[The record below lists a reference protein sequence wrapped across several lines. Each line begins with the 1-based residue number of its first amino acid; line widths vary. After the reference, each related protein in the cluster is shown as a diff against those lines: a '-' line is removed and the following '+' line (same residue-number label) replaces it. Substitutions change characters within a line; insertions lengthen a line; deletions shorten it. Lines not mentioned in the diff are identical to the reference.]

1 MYLLLF
7 KQIPSE
13 GPQLY
18 QFFTNHHFSLLST
31 PWSQNIPLKRN
42 NNLLIKTCTKPSSF
56 TITAPKKLS
65 HT

>member
-13 GPQLY
+13 GPQLK
-18 QFFTNHHFSLLST
+18 QFFRNHHFPLLPT
-31 PWSQNIPLKRN
+31 TQSQNIPLKRN

-56 TITAPKKLS
+56 TVTAPKKLS